1 MAAIAS
7 QWRIIGIAVGLSVI
21 ALAQALTPDD
31 LLHWHY
37 VFQRLFYFPVIFAGL
52 IFGWR
57 GGVATAVVAALTYLT
72 HTEKKDPFDLVDRW
86 LEAGMF
92 CLVGSLTGVL
102 SDRERRQRLSLKL
115 TAERLE
121 EVYLELQRN
130 VEHVK
135 RAARMSALGH
145 LSAGLAHEIRN
156 PLASIEGA
164 AFLAESDADP
174 ESRKE
179 FLGIITKETKR
190 LNGMVTHFLE
200 FARPRPPEL
209 HATNVVELVESVLM
223 LVSRTAAQS
232 RVSVR
237 SEPDIEL
244 SSVECDPE
252 QLKQVILNL
261 VLNAIQAMPG
271 GGTVTV
277 SAKTE
282 SGKLALSVND
292 TGPGIPAENVDAIF
306 DPFFTTKRNGTGL
319 GLPIAYQ

>member
-1 MAAIAS
+1 
-7 QWRIIGIAVGLSVI
+7 
-21 ALAQALTPDD
+21 
-31 LLHWHY
+31 
-37 VFQRLFYFPVIFAGL
+37 
-52 IFGWR
+52 
-57 GGVATAVVAALTYLT
+57 
-72 HTEKKDPFDLVDRW
+72 
-86 LEAGMF
+86 MF

-200 FARPRPPEL
+200 FARPRPPGG
-209 HATNVVELVESVLM
+209 
-223 LVSRTAAQS
+223 
-232 RVSVR
+232 
-237 SEPDIEL
+237 
-244 SSVECDPE
+244 CG
-252 QLKQVILNL
+252 
-261 VLNAIQAMPG
+261 MP
-271 GGTVTV
+271 
-277 SAKTE
+277 
-282 SGKLALSVND
+282 
-292 TGPGIPAENVDAIF
+292 
-306 DPFFTTKRNGTGL
+306 
-319 GLPIAYQ
+319 